1 MFVLTVSEWL
11 EVTNWD
17 LKFKRSVT
25 TMATILVD
33 YENVSTTDGLKGVEY
48 LNENDTLIIFYS
60 QCCEKIRAEYIEM
73 IEKSQ
78 CEFKTYKLARTG
90 KNALDFYIA
99 VECGILGV
107 QGEKQISII
116 SKDKGFSAVSDFFK
130 IQVELDGV
138 VVRVA
143 SNVENALV
151 ALNTPEDEARKK
163 QIKEKTRTL
172 SIDAEQARIMEYRAF
187 VEKIKKAFEGT
198 EYEAQTEKIIRFIEG
213 RDAKTPR
220 VLYTGSM
227 HEFGREDGRAIYQV
241 LKQVV

>member
-1 MFVLTVSEWL
+1 
-11 EVTNWD
+11 
-17 LKFKRSVT
+17 
-25 TMATILVD
+25 MATILVD

-48 LNENDTLIIFYS
+48 LNEKDTLIIFYS

-73 IEKSQ
+73 IEKSK
-78 CEFKTYKLARTG
+78 CEFRTYKLTRTG

-116 SKDKGFSAVSDFFK
+116 SKDKGFGAVSDFFQ
-130 IQVELDGV
+130 IQEELDGV
-138 VVRVA
+138 IVRVA

-151 ALNTPEDEARKK
+151 ALSAPEDEVRK
-163 QIKEKTRTL
+163 QLIKGKTRTL
-172 SIDAEQARIMEYRAF
+172 SIDAELARIKEHRAY
-187 VEKIKKAFEGT
+187 VERIVKALEGT
-198 EYEAQTEKIIRFIEG
+198 EYEKRTDKIIRFIEG

-220 VLYTGSM
+220 VLYTSSM

>member
-1 MFVLTVSEWL
+1 
-11 EVTNWD
+11 
-17 LKFKRSVT
+17 
-25 TMATILVD
+25 MATILVD

-116 SKDKGFSAVSDFFK
+116 SKDKGFGAVLDFFQ
-130 IQVELDGV
+130 IQEELGGAK
-138 VVRVA
+138 VRVA

-151 ALNTPEDEARKK
+151 ALSEAEDEARKK
-163 QIKEKTRTL
+163 VIKEKTKSL
-172 SIDAEQARIMEYRAF
+172 SIDAELARITEHREF
-187 VEKIKKAFEGT
+187 VERITKAFEGT
-198 EYEAQTEKIIRFIEG
+198 EYEKQTDKIVRFIEG

-227 HEFGREDGRAIYQV
+227 HEFGRADGRAIYQV

>member
-1 MFVLTVSEWL
+1 
-11 EVTNWD
+11 
-17 LKFKRSVT
+17 
-25 TMATILVD
+25 MATILVD

-60 QCCEKIRAEYIEM
+60 QCCEKIRAEYIDM

-78 CEFKTYKLARTG
+78 CEFRTYKLVRTG

-99 VECGILGV
+99 VECGILGA

-116 SKDKGFSAVSDFFK
+116 SKDKGFGAVSDFFK
-130 IQVELDGV
+130 IQEELEEV
-138 VVRVA
+138 AVRMA
-143 SNVENALV
+143 SNVESALAALNAL
-151 ALNTPEDEARKK
+151 EDESRKK
-163 QIKEKTRTL
+163 LIKEKTKTL
-172 SIDAEQARIMEYRAF
+172 SIDVELARIKEHRAF
-187 VEKIKKAFEGT
+187 VERIAKAFEGT
-198 EYEAQTEKIIRFIEG
+198 EYEKQTDKIIRFIEG

>member
-1 MFVLTVSEWL
+1 
-11 EVTNWD
+11 
-17 LKFKRSVT
+17 
-25 TMATILVD
+25 MATILVD
-33 YENVSTTDGLKGVEY
+33 YENVSMADGLKGVEY

-78 CEFKTYKLARTG
+78 CEFKTYKLAKTG

-107 QGEKQISII
+107 QGETQISII
-116 SKDKGFSAVSDFFK
+116 SKDKGFSAVSDFFR
-130 IQVELDGV
+130 IQEELDGV
-138 VVRVA
+138 IVRVA

-151 ALNTPEDEARKK
+151 ALNAPEDEARK
-163 QIKEKTRTL
+163 QLIKEKTRTL
-172 SIDAEQARIMEYRAF
+172 SIDAEQARIKEYRAF
-187 VEKIKKAFEGT
+187 VEKITKAFEGT
-198 EYEAQTEKIIRFIEG
+198 EYEKQTEKIIRFIEE

-220 VLYTGSM
+220 LLYTGSM
-227 HEFGREDGRAIYQV
+227 HEFGRKDGRAIYQV

>member
-1 MFVLTVSEWL
+1 MSERIK
-11 EVTNWD
+11 VTNCE
-17 LKFKRSVT
+17 LKCKKGGVT
-25 TMATILVD
+25 TMAAILVD
-33 YENVSTTDGLKGVEY
+33 YENVSMTDGLKGVEY
-48 LNENDTLIIFYS
+48 LNEKDILIIFYS

-73 IEKSQ
+73 IEKRQ
-78 CEFKTYKLARTG
+78 CEFRTYKLVRTG

-99 VECGILGV
+99 VECGILGM

-116 SKDKGFSAVSDFFK
+116 SKDKGFGAVADFFK
-130 IQVELDGV
+130 IQAELDGV
-138 VVRVA
+138 VVRMA

-151 ALNTPEDEARKK
+151 ALNAPEDEARKK
-163 QIKEKTRTL
+163 LIKEKTKTL
-172 SIDAEQARIMEYRAF
+172 SIDAEQARIREYRAF
-187 VEKIKKAFEGT
+187 VEKITKAFEGT

-241 LKQVV
+241 LKKVV

>member
-1 MFVLTVSEWL
+1 
-11 EVTNWD
+11 
-17 LKFKRSVT
+17 
-25 TMATILVD
+25 MATILVD

-48 LNENDTLIIFYS
+48 LNEKDTLIIFYS

-73 IEKSQ
+73 IEKSK
-78 CEFKTYKLARTG
+78 CEFRTYKLTRTG

-107 QGEKQISII
+107 QGEKQISVI
-116 SKDKGFSAVSDFFK
+116 SKDKGFGAVSDFFQ
-130 IQVELDGV
+130 IQEELDGV
-138 VVRVA
+138 IVRVA

-151 ALNTPEDEARKK
+151 ALSAPEDEVRK
-163 QIKEKTRTL
+163 QLIKGKTRTL
-172 SIDAEQARIMEYRAF
+172 SIDAELARIKEHMAF
-187 VEKIKKAFEGT
+187 VERIVKAFEGT
-198 EYEAQTEKIIRFIEG
+198 EYEKRTDKIIRFIEG

-220 VLYTGSM
+220 VLYTSSM

>member
-1 MFVLTVSEWL
+1 
-11 EVTNWD
+11 
-17 LKFKRSVT
+17 
-25 TMATILVD
+25 MATILVD

-48 LNENDTLIIFYS
+48 LNENDTLVIFYS

-78 CEFKTYKLARTG
+78 CEFKTYKLAKTG

-116 SKDKGFSAVSDFFK
+116 SKDKGFTAVSDFFR
-130 IQVELDGV
+130 IQEELDGV

-151 ALNTPEDEARKK
+151 ALNEPEDEARKK
-163 QIKEKTRTL
+163 LIKEKTRTL
-172 SIDAEQARIMEYRAF
+172 SIDAEQARITEHRAF
-187 VEKIKKAFEGT
+187 VEKITKAFEGT
-198 EYEAQTEKIIRFIEG
+198 EYEKQTDKIIRFIEG
-213 RDAKTPR
+213 RDVKTPR
-220 VLYTGSM
+220 LLYTGSM
-227 HEFGREDGRAIYQV
+227 HAFGREDGRAIYQV

>member
-1 MFVLTVSEWL
+1 
-11 EVTNWD
+11 
-17 LKFKRSVT
+17 
-25 TMATILVD
+25 MATILVD

-48 LNENDTLIIFYS
+48 LNEKDTLIIFYS

-73 IEKSQ
+73 IEKSK
-78 CEFKTYKLARTG
+78 CEFRTYKLTRTG

-116 SKDKGFSAVSDFFK
+116 SKDKGFGAVSDFFQ
-130 IQVELDGV
+130 IQEELDGV
-138 VVRVA
+138 IVRVA

-151 ALNTPEDEARKK
+151 ALSAPEDEVRK
-163 QIKEKTRTL
+163 QLIKGKTRTL
-172 SIDAEQARIMEYRAF
+172 SIDAELARIKEHRAF
-187 VEKIKKAFEGT
+187 VERIVKAFEGT
-198 EYEAQTEKIIRFIEG
+198 EYEKRTDKIIRFIEG

-220 VLYTGSM
+220 VLYISSM